1 MILLKLPNGYGSVT
15 KLKGN
20 RRNPYMVRITT
31 GKRVNP
37 ASGNLLTVRTVLG
50 YYPSRK
56 EAVQALAEYNTKPYD
71 LKAKNVTLE
80 DIYTLW
86 SKEKF
91 PSLAQKSITSYGST
105 HKHIE
110 KIQDMPIRDL
120 KRLHLQQCIDEC
132 PAGYT
137 TKKNI
142 RILLHQLFEYA
153 IQNDITDKNYAESL
167 NVGEHT
173 AVIKRTVFSTE
184 EIECLW
190 NNIGRMDYIDTILIL
205 LYSGMRVGELLE
217 MQRCNVDLEAR
228 TMQIVRAKN
237 KASLRT
243 VPIHDKILPLVK
255 KYYDM
260 ECEPLIPNTD
270 GSYFTYTNYQQK
282 KWKQI
287 MEQLEMTHLPH
298 DTRHTFASMADT
310 AGLKKLCIKR
320 ILGHESK
327 DITDRV
333 YTHKD
338 IAELLEQINLI

>member
-1 MILLKLPNGYGSVT
+1 MRHPNGYGSIT
-15 KLKGN
+15 KLKGT
-20 RRNPYMVRITT
+20 RRKPFMVRITT
-31 GKRVNP
+31 GKSVSP
-37 ASGNLLTVRTVLG
+37 TSGNLLYTRTVLG
-50 YYPSRK
+50 YYTTRK
-56 EAVQALAEYNTKPYD
+56 EAMQALAEYNTKPFD
-71 LKAKNVTLE
+71 LKTKAVTLE
-80 DIYTLW
+80 EVYKLW

-91 PSLAQKSITSYGST
+91 PALAQKSITSYTST

-110 KIQDMPIRDL
+110 KIQDFPIRDL

-173 AVIKRTVFSTE
+173 AVIKRTVFSPE
-184 EIECLW
+184 EIQKLW
-190 NNIGRMDYIDTILIL
+190 DNVDRMEYIDSILIL

-217 MQRCNVDLEAR
+217 MQRCNVDLDTK
-228 TMQIVRAKN
+228 TMKIVRAKN
-237 KASLRT
+237 KSSLRT
-243 VPIHDKILPLVK
+243 VPIHDKIFPLVK

-260 ECEPLIPNTD
+260 GCEPLLPNTD
-270 GSYFTYTNYQQK
+270 GKYFTYTNYQQK

-287 MEQLEMTHLPH
+287 MTQLEMSHLPH
-298 DTRHTFASMADT
+298 DTRHTFASLADT

-320 ILGHESK
+320 IMGHESN

-338 IAELLEQINLI
+338 ITELLEQINLI